1 MATKTDKPSPKTV
14 LVLGA
19 SYAGISA
26 AHYTLK
32 HILPSLPN
40 NGSTYTV
47 TLVSPN
53 STFFARPASPR
64 ALVSDSLLPTA
75 KCFMDFQTSF
85 AKYGP
90 DKFRFVQGVATNLD
104 YVARSVTVA
113 KTDGSEERLE
123 YYALVIATGGRTA
136 SPLLG
141 LHKDET
147 LVKEA
152 WARFQAA
159 LGEAKSIVIAGG
171 GPAGIE
177 TAGELGQHLNG
188 RAGWFQR
195 KLENPKVAV
204 TVVNADAKILPILRP
219 AIALQAEKYLAKVGV
234 SVIKNVKVEGV
245 TPEGTGSGDA
255 TSAGL
260 EQVVQRATVKLS
272 NGDTIDCD
280 LYIPATGVVPNT
292 GFLPADL
299 LTEKG
304 HVDTNPKTLRVD
316 KAGPRVYAVGDVG
329 SYTRGGI
336 LDLYDAVPV
345 AMVNMK
351 RDLLYFATAGEDV
364 DVEKIPIKGEDKLYK
379 PNLTESQVVPIGTSK
394 GVGAFFGWRLPS
406 IMVWLIKGRD
416 YMLSLQGPIVDGSKW
431 DKETK
436 WKFEV

>member
-1 MATKTDKPSPKTV
+1 MTTETQKPSQKTI
-14 LVLGA
+14 LILGA
-19 SYAGISA
+19 SYAGLST

-53 STFFARPASPR
+53 STFFARPVSPR
-64 ALVSDSLLPTA
+64 ALVSELLLPSA
-75 KCFMDFQTSF
+75 KAFLDFQTSF
-85 AKYGP
+85 AKYGA
-90 DKFRFVQGVATNLD
+90 DKFRFVQGVATSLD
-104 YVARSVTVA
+104 HAARSVTVA
-113 KTDGSEERLE
+113 RTDNSEETIE
-123 YYALVIATGGRTA
+123 YYALVIATGTLTA

-141 LHKDET
+141 MHKDEG

-159 LGEAKSIVIAGG
+159 VGEAKSIVIAGG

-177 TAGELGQHLNG
+177 TAGELGEFLNG
-188 RAGWFQR
+188 RAGWFKS

-204 TVVNADAKILPILRP
+204 TVVNADAKILPVLRP

-234 SVIKNVKVEGV
+234 TVIKNVKVEGV
-245 TPEGTGSGDA
+245 TPEGAGYGDA

-260 EQVVQRATVKLS
+260 EKVTQRATVKLS
-272 NGDTIDCD
+272 NGETIECD
-280 LYIPATGVVPNT
+280 LYIPATGLVPNT

-304 HVDTNPKTLRVD
+304 RVDTNPKTLRVD
-316 KAGPRVYAVGDVG
+316 KAGPRVYAVGDAG

-351 RDLLYFATAGEDV
+351 RDLLYFAAAGDDV
-364 DVEKIPIKGEDKLYK
+364 DTEKTPIKGEDKLYK
-379 PNLTESQVVPIGTSK
+379 PNLKEMQVVPIGRSK
-394 GVGAFFGWRLPS
+394 GVGAAFGWRLPS
-406 IMVWLIKGRD
+406 IMVWAIKGRD
-416 YMLSLQGPIVDGSKW
+416 YMLSLQGPIADGSKW

-436 WKFEV
+436 WKFQV